1 MVRMDYSILPK
12 MMDIRIIHLNISE
25 KKKALLFVCHNCKLQ
40 NKTET
45 QQNES
50 AQKTNARRAW
60 FVIKQ
65 AFFMNVNWYEQ
76 V

>member
-1 MVRMDYSILPK
+1 

-25 KKKALLFVCHNCKLQ
+25 KKKAPLFVCHNCKLQ

-45 QQNES
+45 HQNES